1 MNERSMKKIL
11 LVTLVLAAML
21 LSGFSVMSGN
31 AAAAAPKVSANNGNL
46 IVAFQQDIPN
56 LNIFDPATNTVWKFD
71 ALGWS
76 FESLYAY
83 TPDLIPYPVIAKSAM
98 ATTPDGLNITVE
110 LRHNV
115 TFQDGKPLT
124 AQDVVFSYQTLYWD
138 SLYKTSLQCLYWPT
152 AKWPRWDGNGVSH
165 IGVVAQDDY
174 TVVFHL
180 YQPYPLFY
188 QVTLGNTI
196 IPEHIWVN
204 HLVSAGTG
212 DSDDMTLDMTWVND
226 PAALIGTGPFK
237 FDEWKPGNYVKIS
250 VYPNYWGKGMYTQW
264 RGKQWPWYPEY
275 IKTITFRIY
284 NTLDTAVLALK
295 RGDVQFI
302 DWSIPPGYYNQL
314 KTDPNIGAT
323 IVDDQGFFYLAFNM
337 RKGPMNDLAFRQAV
351 AYSINKDYIVTTLM
365 QGYGTKGTVPIS
377 ITSGAYVNTSAIP
390 PPFDLN
396 AAQQVLDSHGY
407 AVGSDGWRH
416 APDGSPIKETILT
429 PPKDY
434 DPIRAEAGIM
444 IQSNLQKIK
453 LNIQSVPT
461 DFDTIVSKAFVQVQF
476 DMYILGW
483 GVGAFPETYLED
495 FFASWNAAP
504 VGYNTPGYANPK
516 VDKLLIEIRTDM
528 NTQDRIN
535 KIKEIEGILVH
546 DLPYDTLYYRKNIM
560 AYRKA
565 DWQGWVPAYGTIWNG
580 FSLGVLHPP
589 TSGGGGGGGGGGH
602 HPGPITNITGKTL
615 TGVVPHLYVPNVA
628 YAGQSINGAFYV
640 TDANGLPIKDVNV
653 AIYAS
658 NGVWANG
665 TTGSS
670 GGFAFS
676 VPLKFQE
683 YDHPV
688 TLTYSFSVN
697 MNGHSYNFTGSQE
710 VTVYLPKNIAKVKLS
725 IDKPVLTPGA
735 SATITAKVTDLY
747 AHPLA
752 GVNVTILTEET
763 SGEITPYNITNSDGI
778 AVFHYTAPTNV
789 PNINA
794 VDIVKAKINVPNTIL
809 TNLQTGTLF
818 IPIQTQGSSW
828 YKVQIEHVSS
838 YGITAGQNSQVT
850 VKVVDIN
857 GNPVANHDVY
867 MNAWYSNATDPNWYG
882 QQVVPAW
889 GVELDS
895 AQKTTDS
902 NGEATFTV
910 TATENANIPVIL
922 EVYTKDTYMAPDS
935 VQIYVGNDT
944 GFDPYIGMW
953 TGEYA
958 MDMQLNKV
966 TAGNGQQVQVTMTVY
981 DASTGAPLA
990 NQAVFMAVFG
1000 TDYGFGADWANNAG
1014 TYVWWAGQSVIWGTT
1029 DANGQFSYTLNTS
1042 ALRADAVISVSA
1054 WMDAYGYGFD
1064 AIWTG
1069 LGFNY
1074 PYLFGVKDN
1083 FILQRAPIMGISD
1096 IMVNEFYLNDTIT
1109 TTMMTLKVVDMNG
1122 PLAGVTVDASWSL
1135 GTYSNSTEAVTNAQG
1150 IAQFNITIKPTI
1162 ADSLVSVSI
1171 MLSSSDHAMN
1181 LNYEYDIPFLS
1192 GTSSLSKVSV
1202 FSCLK
1207 VMTGSTTSYVD
1218 MVPYKGKAMIRM
1230 QLVGGLEGTPI
1241 AGEKVTLSTP
1251 AGSVDQATKVT
1262 NANGIVV
1269 FNYTAP
1275 DLLLPAHYVFEVYS
1289 QSGAV
1294 YYFGVEVAGKYNNT
1308 MEISNEIN
1316 SLNQKIADQSSQIQD
1331 LQNKYNNLNNE
1342 YKTLQDKYNSLQT
1355 NYTDLG
1361 KQKDQA
1367 VTMQYVWLSLF
1378 IIMLIIA
1385 IVMYY
1390 AGKKSGAKAAPT
1402 EEEETTEEEEE
1413 ISEEEEEPTEEIE
1426 EETEEGS
1433 EEETSE
1439 EENTEE

>member
-11 LVTLVLAAML
+11 LVTLVLAAMV

-31 AAAAAPKVSANNGNL
+31 AAAAAPKVSAANNGNL
-46 IVAFQQDIPN
+46 VVAFQNDISN
-56 LNIFDPATNTVWKFD
+56 LNIFDPTTNSVWKFD
-71 ALGWS
+71 ALGWA
-76 FESLYAY
+76 FESLYSY
-83 TPDLIPYPVIAKSAM
+83 TPDLIPYPNLALSA
-98 ATTPDGLNITVE
+98 TPDATGLNVTVQ

-115 TFQDGKPLT
+115 TFQDGQPMT
-124 AQDVVFSYQTLYWD
+124 AEDVVFSYQTLYWD
-138 SLYKTSLQCLYWPT
+138 PQYKTSLQCLYWPT
-152 AKWPRWDGNGVSH
+152 PKWPRWDGNGTSH
-165 IGVVAQDDY
+165 IGVVATGKY

-196 IPEHIWVN
+196 IPEHIWVK

-212 DSDDMTLDMTWVND
+212 DSNDMTIDTSWND
-226 PAALIGTGPFK
+226 PGATIGTGAFK
-237 FDEWKPGNYVKIS
+237 FVEWKPGNYVKIE
-250 VYPNYWGKGMYTQW
+250 VYKNYWGKGLSTPW
-264 RGKQWPWYPEY
+264 RGKNWPWYPQY
-275 IKTITFRIY
+275 VRTITFRIY

-295 RGDVQFI
+295 RGEVQFI
-302 DWSIPPGYYNQL
+302 DWSLPPGYYNQL

-323 IVDDQGFFYLAFNM
+323 IVNDQGFFYLAFNM
-337 RKGPMNDLAFRQAV
+337 RKEPMNDLAFRTAV
-351 AYSINKDYIVTTLM
+351 AHCINKDYIVTTLM

-390 PPFDLN
+390 PGFDLN
-396 AAQQVLDSHGY
+396 AAQQVLDQAGY
-407 AVGSDGWRH
+407 KVGSDGWRH

-444 IQSNLQKIK
+444 IQANLQRVK
-453 LNIQSVPT
+453 LNIQSIPT
-461 DFDTIVSKAFVQVQF
+461 NFDTIVSKAFVQVQF

-504 VGYNTPGYANPK
+504 VGYNTPGYHNPK

-560 AYRKA
+560 AYRQ
-565 DWQGWVPAYGTIWNG
+565 DMWQGWVAAYGTIWNG

-602 HPGPITNITGKTL
+602 HPGPITNITGTTL
-615 TGVVPHLYVPNVA
+615 TGVVPHMYVPDVA
-628 YAGQSINGAFYV
+628 YAGHSINGAFYV

-665 TTGSS
+665 TTGNS
-670 GGFAFS
+670 GGFTFS

-683 YDHPV
+683 YGKPI

-697 MNGHSYNFTGSQE
+697 MNGHSYNFTGSKE
-710 VTVYLPKNIAKVKLS
+710 VMVYLPKSVAKIKLS
-725 IDKPVLTPGA
+725 IDKPILTPGA

-763 SGEITPYNITNSDGI
+763 SGSITPYNVTNSEGI
-778 AVFHYTAPTNV
+778 ATFHYTAPTMV
-789 PNINA
+789 TNINM
-794 VDIVKAKINVPNTIL
+794 VDIVKAQIKVNNTIL
-809 TNLQTGTLF
+809 TNLQTATLF
-818 IPIQTQGSSW
+818 VPIQSSGSSW
-828 YKVQIEHVSS
+828 YKVMIDHVSS
-838 YGITAGQNSQVT
+838 YGITAGQSTQVT

-857 GNPVANHDVY
+857 GNPVANHKVY
-867 MNAWYSNATDPNWYG
+867 MAAYYSNATDPNWYG
-882 QQVVPAW
+882 EQLVPAW
-889 GVELDS
+889 GITMDS
-895 AQKTTDS
+895 NEKTTDS
-902 NGEATFTV
+902 NGEATFTI
-910 TATENANIPVIL
+910 TANENANIPVIL
-922 EVYTKDTYMAPDS
+922 KAYTQDTYMAYDT

-944 GFDPYIGMW
+944 GFDPYIGAW
-953 TGEYA
+953 TGLYA

-981 DASTGAPLA
+981 NAATGAPLA
-990 NQAVFMAVFG
+990 NAPVFMAVFG

-1042 ALRADAVISVSA
+1042 ALRADQPIYVSG
-1054 WMDAYGYGFD
+1054 WMDAYGYGFN
-1064 AIWTG
+1064 AIYTG
-1069 LGFNY
+1069 LGFDF
-1074 PYLFGVKDN
+1074 PYLFGVKDG
-1083 FILQRAPIMGISD
+1083 FILQRAPIMGISN
-1096 IMVNEFYLNDTIT
+1096 IMVNEFYLSDTIN
-1109 TTMMTLKVVDMNG
+1109 TTMMTLKVVDIHG

-1135 GTYSNSTEAVTNAQG
+1135 GTYKNSTEVTTNAQG
-1150 IAQFNITIKPTI
+1150 IAQFNITIKPTV
-1162 ADSLVSVSI
+1162 ADSIVSVSI
-1171 MLSSSDHAMN
+1171 MLSSPDHAMN
-1181 LNYEYDIPFLS
+1181 LNYEYYIPFLT
-1192 GTSSLSKVSV
+1192 GTSALSKVSV
-1202 FSCLK
+1202 FDCLK
-1207 VMTGSTTSYVD
+1207 VMAQSPSTYTD
-1218 MVPYKGKAMIRM
+1218 MVPYKGKAVIRM
-1230 QLVGGLEGTPI
+1230 QLVGGLEGTPL
-1241 AGEKVTLSTP
+1241 AGEKVTISVP

-1275 DLLLPAHYVFEVYS
+1275 DLLLPAHYVFEVS
-1289 QSGAV
+1289 AQSGAK
-1294 YYFGVEVAGKYNNT
+1294 YYFGVEVGGKYNNT
-1308 MEISNEIN
+1308 QEIANTIN
-1316 SLNQKIADQSSQIQD
+1316 QLNQKIADQSSQIQD
-1331 LQNKYNNLNNE
+1331 LQNKYNNLNTE
-1342 YKTLQDKYNSLQT
+1342 YKNLQDKYNSLQT
-1355 NYTDLG
+1355 NYTNLG

-1378 IIMLIIA
+1378 IIMIIIA

-1390 AGKKSGAKAAPT
+1390 AGKKSGAKSAPSEEEGT
-1402 EEEETTEEEEE
+1402 EEE
-1413 ISEEEEEPTEEIE
+1413 IEEEEEPTEEIE